1 MSGDYTT
8 WLNIVFLLLAA
19 ALLIRFVRAGGLAML
34 RMWAARPT
42 ATNTT
47 TWTRTRRTRIREG
60 PWMDLDR
67 ARSLLIA
74 ERDDVQGLLKDTVES
89 GREDRMAEVDSEAG
103 DTADAA
109 QSLTAEGEDDAI
121 AESLRN
127 RLGAIERAL
136 HRLDEGTYGRSVRSG
151 EPIPDERLEAD
162 PAAELT
168 IEEARAAERG

>member
-1 MSGDYTT
+1 
-8 WLNIVFLLLAA
+8 
-19 ALLIRFVRAGGLAML
+19 
-34 RMWAARPT
+34 
-42 ATNTT
+42 
-47 TWTRTRRTRIREG
+47 
-60 PWMDLDR
+60 MDSER

-74 ERDDVQGLLKDTVES
+74 ERDEVQGLLKDTEAES
-89 GREDRMAEVDSEAG
+89 REARGAEVDSEAG
-103 DTADAA
+103 DYGDAA
-109 QSLTAEGEDDAI
+109 QPLQAQGEGDAI

-127 RLGAIERAL
+127 RLDAIERAL